1 MRRQMYPIDQRVE
14 LRDETLEPVKE
25 EKRFKRGVSD
35 EFAGEV
41 RNSCMQ
47 LCPADGKKYCSTFCA
62 EATPVTEVICQCK
75 HIECENLRH

>member
-47 LCPADGKKYCSTFCA
+47 LCPGGR
-62 EATPVTEVICQCK
+62 EEVLQHLLCRGNAC
-75 HIECENLRH
+75 H